1 MVRGAKQGTHHRN
14 RHVDGRCQAHQNH
27 KLVRFQTFAVGFA
40 FMIAGFAVVTFSEEP
55 LIDHQPVI
63 CSLPQ
68 KNPRICGFIADDGEV
83 KKVRVY
89 FRAQKQETFYWSEM
103 VFDGIQYCATLPV
116 AKDSVRTVEYY
127 IWAIDNDFETQ
138 RTRTYGI
145 SVEPD
150 TPCEYPVF
158 DEDPERVSNLA
169 VYATS
174 PKQGKSIRDFE
185 KEGIVT
191 FVPAAKRRK

>member
-1 MVRGAKQGTHHRN
+1 MRLGA
-14 RHVDGRCQAHQNH
+14 
-27 KLVRFQTFAVGFA
+27 LAVGWA
-40 FMIAGFAVVTFSEEP
+40 LTFSWLAGIVFSDEP

-63 CSLPQ
+63 CSLAE
-68 KNPRICGFIADDGEV
+68 KNPRTCAYVADDGEV

-89 FRAQKQETFYWSEM
+89 FRADKQATYYWSEM

-116 AKDSVRTVEYY
+116 AKDSVRKVEYY
-127 IWAIDNDFETQ
+127 LWAIDNDFETQ

-145 SVEPD
+145 LLGHD

-158 DEDPERVSNLA
+158 DEDSERASKLV

-185 KEGIVT
+185 EQGIVK
-191 FVPAAKRRK
+191 FIPAAKRKK